1 MINLSIGLA
10 YIHLALKRQTDNRQH
25 NVLQGITFLSRYYES
40 RKNSF
45 RIEERHEAHFN
56 MARAYHMLG
65 LTHLAIP
72 YYYKVFHKPS
82 GEYSSPE
89 REDLVLDTAY
99 NLQTLYAIEGNPELA
114 EDITRT
120 WLVI

>member
-25 NVLQGITFLSRYYES
+25 NVLQGITFLSRYYNS
-40 RKNSF
+40 RKNSL
-45 RIEERHEAHFN
+45 RTEERQEAHFN

-72 YYYKVFHKPS
+72 FYWKVLHESS
-82 GEYSSPE
+82 GSGSNSG
-89 REDLVLDTAY
+89 RENLVLDTAY
-99 NLQTLYAIEGNPELA
+99 NLQTIYTMGGNPELA
-114 EDITRT
+114 EDMTRT
-120 WLVI
+120 SLVI